1 VLSLGKAL
9 ISTMV
14 SAHDQLYV
22 DLDSVTSRTVFVDTS
37 GVNSTDFRISEQE
50 KSNLYSKGV
59 AAAQDFLSTWD
70 FEVWKQKYG
79 SPSSK
84 LTPTG

>member
-1 VLSLGKAL
+1 
-9 ISTMV
+9 
-14 SAHDQLYV
+14 
-22 DLDSVTSRTVFVDTS
+22 VDTS

-79 SPSSK
+79 SPSTK
-84 LTPTG
+84 LTPAG